1 MKWDNA
7 YFGPG
12 TVHNIK
18 CHLNNAESKG
28 EVDAVF
34 VNAILA
40 MWGSLALKV
49 ERCFSFYLL
58 FVVHCVL
65 FLSHAEKIGRTSEFL
80 IYGQGQQRNAVI
92 EAIRLLENGNNR
104 SKDGASLVG
113 EESKGVVT
121 PKQFKDKAKKWQ
133 KFVTQAKASG
143 RTSADYCELG
153 NEIGVS

>member
-1 MKWDNA
+1 M
-7 YFGPG
+7 
-12 TVHNIK
+12 
-18 CHLNNAESKG
+18 
-28 EVDAVF
+28 
-34 VNAILA
+34 
-40 MWGSLALKV
+40 
-49 ERCFSFYLL
+49 R
-58 FVVHCVL
+58 
-65 FLSHAEKIGRTSEFL
+65 IGRTSEFL

-104 SKDGASLVG
+104 SKDGTSLVG

-153 NEIGVS
+153 NWIGVS